1 MQIIKYKVIIKQKII
16 DGMQTFVHL
25 LQTAAVVN
33 ELIGLLCS
41 QSEKLSMCVYVYVH
55 VFVWCCVN
63 NLFKNLQGKHM
74 IILLKQMLQ
83 MCLGACCGHE
93 SCNFYKLRH
102 SASYGISCISS
113 THGEMKYLYEK
124 SRFHDN
130 HQIN

>member
-1 MQIIKYKVIIKQKII
+1 MI

-63 NLFKNLQGKHM
+63 NLFKIFKANM
-74 IILLKQMLQ
+74 IILLK
-83 MCLGACCGHE
+83 
-93 SCNFYKLRH
+93 
-102 SASYGISCISS
+102 
-113 THGEMKYLYEK
+113 
-124 SRFHDN
+124 
-130 HQIN
+130 